1 MPAGLLYL
9 QDSEKRKMMMRKKL
23 FAAVLCTAMGLAVC
37 ACKGTTPAESEFP
50 TVRVPEKTVTPATS
64 ATPAPTEG
72 GQEEIALTDYET
84 YVATVKLA
92 KDYVGFPVE
101 KVTDEETEA
110 YFKEVLERNKWLEER
125 DRAVQEGDV
134 ANIDFT
140 GYLNGE
146 AFNGGSDTGFDL
158 EIGAGGFIDG
168 FEDGLIGAKKGE
180 TRSLNLKFPEEY
192 KINPDMAGKEVV
204 FEVKIN
210 SVSEYVLPE
219 LTDDFVTELTEGEYT
234 TVEAFRKYSIDALT
248 KDKQYLA
255 IIEYLVGNSEFP
267 ELNEE
272 YITASMDSMKSYY
285 QMYATMYGVDLET
298 FMEMMGVPDTKAFWE
313 DMEAEI
319 RRMEKERIV
328 LYCVARAEGITLT
341 EEEFTKYATELAESY
356 QQTLEQ
362 FLAERERKYV
372 EQSLMMERALEF
384 LLENVTEK

>member
-1 MPAGLLYL
+1 
-9 QDSEKRKMMMRKKL
+9 MRKKIL
-23 FAAVLCTAMGLAVC
+23 AAMLCTAMGLAAC
-37 ACKGTTPAESEFP
+37 ACKGTTPTESEFP
-50 TVRVPEKTVTPATS
+50 TVRVPEKTATPAVS
-64 ATPAPTEG
+64 ATPAPTG
-72 GQEEIALTDYET
+72 SGQEEVPFTDYEM
-84 YVATVKLA
+84 YVATTKLA

-101 KVTDEETEA
+101 KVTDEEIEA
-110 YFKEVLERNKWLEER
+110 YFKEVLERNKTMEER
-125 DRAVQEGDV
+125 DRAVQNGDV

-140 GYLNGE
+140 GYLDGE
-146 AFNGGSDTGFDL
+146 PFEGGADTGFDL

-168 FEDGLIGAKKGE
+168 FEEGLVGAKKGE
-180 TRSLNLKFPEEY
+180 TRSLNLKFPDEY
-192 KINPDMAGKEVV
+192 KINPDMAGKAVV
-204 FEVKIN
+204 FEVKVN

-219 LTDDFVTELTEGEYT
+219 LTDDFVKELTDGEYT
-234 TVEAFRKYSIDALT
+234 TVEAFREYSIDALT

-255 IIEYLVGNSEFP
+255 VIDYLVQNSEFP

-272 YITASMDSMKSYY
+272 YITASLDSMKNYY
-285 QMYATMYGVDLET
+285 QMYAVMYGVDLET
-298 FMEMMGVPDTKAFWE
+298 FMQMAGIADTKTFWD

-328 LYCVARAEGITLT
+328 LYCVAKAEGITLT

-362 FLAERERKYV
+362 FLEERERKYV

>member
-1 MPAGLLYL
+1 
-9 QDSEKRKMMMRKKL
+9 MRKKI

-37 ACKGTTPAESEFP
+37 ACKGTTPTESEFP
-50 TVRVPEKTVTPATS
+50 TVRVPEKTATPAVS
-64 ATPAPTEG
+64 ATPAPTGG
-72 GQEEIALTDYET
+72 GQEEVPLTDYET
-84 YVATVKLA
+84 YVAITKLP

-101 KVTDEETEA
+101 KVTDAEIEA

-125 DRAVQEGDV
+125 DRAVQNGDV

-140 GYLNGE
+140 GYLDGE
-146 AFNGGSDTGFDL
+146 AFEGGADTGFDL
-158 EIGAGGFIDG
+158 QIGSGGFIDG
-168 FEDGLIGAKKGE
+168 FEEGLIGAKKGE
-180 TRSLNLKFPEEY
+180 ARTLNLTFPEVY
-192 KINPDMAGKEVV
+192 PINPDMAGKEVV
-204 FEVKIN
+204 FEVKVN

-219 LTDDFVTELTEGEYT
+219 LTDDFVKELTEEEYT
-234 TVEAFRKYSIDALT
+234 TVEAFREYSIDALT

-255 IIEYLVGNSEFP
+255 IIEYLVENSEFP

-272 YITASMDSMKSYY
+272 YITASLDSMKAYY
-285 QMYATMYGVDLET
+285 QMYAVMYGVDLET
-298 FMEMMGVPDTKAFWE
+298 FMGMMGVPDAKAFWD

-328 LYCVARAEGITLT
+328 LYCVAKAEGITLT

-362 FLAERERKYV
+362 FLEEKERKYV